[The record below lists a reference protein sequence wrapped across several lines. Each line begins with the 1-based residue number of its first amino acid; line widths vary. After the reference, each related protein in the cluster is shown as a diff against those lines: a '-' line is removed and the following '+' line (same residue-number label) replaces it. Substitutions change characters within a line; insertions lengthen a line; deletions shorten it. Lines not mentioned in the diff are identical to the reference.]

1 MYIQMYADRR
11 LFLFDERKSAAN
23 LAERGFEFEFAW
35 LIVAGPRSEVLM
47 KRQSKR
53 EKPSRGRA
61 DLERLRRI
69 SDSEVRD
76 SSPPELSG
84 LPHDFWDTA
93 VLVEPVRKQ
102 AISLR
107 VDEDVLTWFKECGP
121 RYQSRMNAVLR
132 SYMHSRL
139 RGRPRP

>member
-1 MYIQMYADRR
+1 
-11 LFLFDERKSAAN
+11 
-23 LAERGFEFEFAW
+23 
-35 LIVAGPRSEVLM
+35 M
-47 KRQSKR
+47 KRQSKQ

-61 DLERLRRI
+61 DLKRVRRM

-76 SSPPELSG
+76 SSAPELSG
-84 LPHDFWDTA
+84 LPHGFWDTA
-93 VLVEPVRKQ
+93 MLVEPVRKQ

-139 RGRPRP
+139 RGRARSLSSVSRTRLPRQASGHPELRTAKTGVAMIRVDERWRTWVHLATRN